1 MPGFKSTM
9 LQLVF
14 LGALFVS
21 PAYLQ
26 QAPCDIVK
34 KTVTRGAYKLNVE
47 PSYFKPSAIYTVT
60 ITGIDNSTSV
70 ILQAVPSEDGSSGL
84 WESENKPISCSGVEN
99 LVENNVS
106 RGDST
111 RTRWTAPNANMESV
125 LIKAFVTFGNG
136 TTLLQTQTL
145 ARDTTTTTS
154 NRSVSSSSTPRPD
167 TSTTDSHKPTLHSNP
182 ADDHILLNATTVHHH
197 NFASSHQWTQ
207 GPKGSASAAQGSSF
221 LLASLQLLSIS
232 LGFKLLS

>member
-1 MPGFKSTM
+1 MSGFKSTM

-26 QAPCDIVK
+26 QPPCDIVK

-70 ILQAVPSEDGSSGL
+70 ILQALPSEYGSSGL

-99 LVENNVS
+99 LVETNVS
-106 RGDST
+106 SDNSA
-111 RTRWTAPNANMESV
+111 RTRWTAPNANVESV
-125 LIKAFVTFGNG
+125 LIKSFVTFANG

-145 ARDTTTTTS
+145 ERDTTTTST
-154 NRSVSSSSTPRPD
+154 RSVSSSATPRPD
-167 TSTTDSHKPTLHSNP
+167 TSTTGTQKPTLHSNSP
-182 ADDHILLNATTVHHH
+182 DAHILLNATTIHHH
-197 NFASSHQWTQ
+197 NLASSHQWTQ

-221 LLASLQLLSIS
+221 LLAFLQLLSIS

>member
-1 MPGFKSTM
+1 MPSFKSTM

-99 LVENNVS
+99 LVEKNVS
-106 RGDST
+106 SGNST

-125 LIKAFVTFGNG
+125 LIKSFVIFANG

-145 ARDTTTTTS
+145 ARDTTTTS
-154 NRSVSSSSTPRPD
+154 IRSVSSSATPRPD
-167 TSTTDSHKPTLHSNP
+167 TSTPASHNPTLHSNP
-182 ADDHILLNATTVHHH
+182 TDGHVLLNASTVHHH

-221 LLASLQLLSIS
+221 LLAFLQLLSIS